1 MRFQFDDLLT
11 TKEPEEMAKYSFAN
25 CLVDSLFHLSKITI
39 SSHSYRPI
47 HKADK
52 RNDLN
57 KCVWSPTS
65 LYENLKK
72 VPTTK
77 YEGFLVF
84 SQKIL
89 LKKIFRGNLISQISK
104 NLIEN

>member
-1 MRFQFDDLLT
+1 
-11 TKEPEEMAKYSFAN
+11 MAKYSFAN

-52 RNDLN
+52 HNDLN

-65 LYENLKK
+65 LYENLQLYMKSKK
-72 VPTTK
+72 K
-77 YEGFLVF
+77 YLQLYMKVFLF
-84 SQKIL
+84 S
-89 LKKIFRGNLISQISK
+89 LKKFC
-104 NLIEN
+104 